1 MGIEVTVR
9 RLGVVIAD
17 DDAGARSLFTA
28 MLEDLDEQV
37 EVVASV
43 GDARSAVVAAER
55 HRPALA
61 LVDVRMPGGGVA
73 ATRGILE
80 RSPGTRVV
88 AISAHDEL
96 APVREMLS
104 AGAHAYLVKG
114 TPLDE
119 VLQTLSV
126 VLDTPLARRAGDA
139 RAGSFDV
146 LLAEPDART
155 LEAVAAVID
164 GADGLRL
171 VGLAQTLHH
180 AVSLAARHAPQVVI
194 VGGTLPTGGAAAV
207 GSLRSA
213 APNARF
219 VGLVRRDAPATTL
232 SLVRGGVDALVTD
245 EVTGATV
252 LSAITRVL
260 RDQEGRFHSG
270 EAAKAAIADQRRV
283 ERIADV
289 IAGEQLAVALQP
301 IFELRS
307 RRPRGF
313 EALARFPSD
322 PSRGPDVWF
331 AEARRAGMGEELEL
345 LAVRRALAVLDRVG
359 DGAFLAINVSPATAE
374 VDALC
379 EQLDGLAPGR
389 VVLEITEHAPVDDYR
404 ALRRALA
411 RLRAL
416 GVRVAVDDCG
426 AGFSSLSHVT
436 QLAPEFLK
444 LDGVLCRDLR
454 SPVQSAL
461 ARALVTFAA
470 DIGSTVV
477 AEGIEHDEDLAV
489 LRELGVPL
497 GQGYL
502 LAPPASVGHVLG

>member
-1 MGIEVTVR
+1 MGVVVTGR
-9 RLGVVIAD
+9 RSGVVIAD
-17 DDAGARSLFTA
+17 DDAGARRLFTA
-28 MLEDLDEQV
+28 MLEERDGQL
-37 EVVASV
+37 EVLASV
-43 GDARSAVVAAER
+43 GDARAAVAAAER

-88 AISAHDEL
+88 AISAHTEV
-96 APVREMLS
+96 APVREMLA
-104 AGAHAYLVKG
+104 AGAHAYVVKG

-119 VLQTLSV
+119 VLQTLSA
-126 VLDTPLARRAGDA
+126 VLDMPLGRRAADPRG
-139 RAGSFDV
+139 GSFDV
-146 LLAEPDART
+146 VLAEPDPRT

-164 GADGLRL
+164 GVEGLRL

-180 AVSLAARHAPQVVI
+180 AVSLAARHAPQVII
-194 VGGTLPTGGAAAV
+194 VGGTLPTGGAAAI
-207 GSLRSA
+207 GSLRAA
-213 APNARF
+213 APKARF
-219 VGLVRRDAPATTL
+219 VGLVRRGHPDMTL
-232 SLVRGGVDALVTD
+232 SLVRGGVDALVID
-245 EVTGATV
+245 DVTGPTV

-260 RDQEGRFHSG
+260 RDQEGRFHTG
-270 EAAKAAIADQRRV
+270 EAATAAIADQQRV
-283 ERIADV
+283 ERVADV
-289 IAGEQLAVALQP
+289 IAGGQLAVAMQP
-301 IFELRS
+301 ILDLGSE
-307 RRPRGF
+307 RPRGF

-331 AEARRAGMGEELEL
+331 AEARRVGLGEELEL
-345 LAVRRALAVLDRVG
+345 LAVRRALDVLDQVA
-359 DGAFLAINVSPATAE
+359 DDAFLAINVSPATAE
-374 VDALC
+374 LDALC
-379 EQLDGLAPGR
+379 EQLEGIGSGR
-389 VVLEITEHAPVDDYR
+389 VVLELTEHAPVDDYR

-411 RLRAL
+411 RLREL

-426 AGFSSLSHVT
+426 AGFSSLSHVA

-444 LDGVLCRDLR
+444 LDGVLCRDMR

-461 ARALVTFAA
+461 ARALVSFAA

-477 AEGIEHDEDLAV
+477 AEGIEHGDDLAV
-489 LRELGVPL
+489 LRDLGVQL